1 MIHLDT
7 NALIAL
13 PLWLR
18 VGHPL
23 IARVGAGEPVAAS
36 AIAWYEY
43 LSGPV
48 DAAELRLAESFIER
62 RVLAADAEQVHLA
75 ADLYNAAGRKRS
87 LKIDALIAAAAILNG
102 AELLTLNLQ
111 DFAPFAA
118 RGLRLF
124 A

>member
-1 MIHLDT
+1 VIHLDT

-18 VGHPL
+18 KGHPL
-23 IARVGAGEPVAAS
+23 IARVEVGEPVATS

-43 LSGPV
+43 LSGPI
-48 DAAELRLAESFIER
+48 DAKEAHLVENFIER
-62 RVLAADAEQVHLA
+62 RVLVTDARQAQLA

-87 LKIDALIAAAAILNG
+87 LKIDALIAAAAIVNG